1 MIIKKSKEHICSVFD
16 TFDETGINWKVD
28 IWKSP
33 GIRHR
38 KTETQKVLMKRTQI
52 ILMGEEGLIHC

>member
-1 MIIKKSKEHICSVFD
+1 MIIKKSKEHIRSVFD

-38 KTETQKVLMKRTQI
+38 KREKWIFMKRTQI
-52 ILMGEEGLIHC
+52 ILMG